1 VFASTSFAEEGVERV
16 ITTSDGLVTWHLTI
30 RLDTVFQTVQ
40 FPTGVTDLATGL
52 TDMDGNTFSHD
63 EGFSCFLRRTK
74 KRKIIS
80 H

>member
-30 RLDTVFQTVQ
+30 RLDSVFQTVQ

-52 TDMDGNTFSHD
+52 TNMDGDTFTHIEVLWLKMLKK
-63 EGFSCFLRRTK
+63 EGTNLSL
-74 KRKIIS
+74 
-80 H
+80 